1 VRWVFENENII
12 EMRNTKF
19 RGKYSPRH
27 EWVYGDYFNNHDI
40 GANQDII
47 INHDEHNGTGQEFI
61 VSAGSVGMFTG
72 FHDKNGKEI
81 YEGDVLSDLNEVD
94 GEIIQSKMQVFW
106 CEKVGAWKLDNS
118 YSQDKSSGDLLSDEL
133 DGFAYEVTGDV
144 YSGALA
150 KEAL

>member
-1 VRWVFENENII
+1 LLV
-12 EMRNTKF
+12 TL
-19 RGKYSPRH
+19 SL
-27 EWVYGDYFNNHDI
+27 
-40 GANQDII
+40 
-47 INHDEHNGTGQEFI
+47 NGQ
-61 VSAGSVGMFTG
+61 
-72 FHDKNGKEI
+72 
-81 YEGDVLSDLNEVD
+81 LSDLNEVD

-150 KEAL
+150 KEALQVTLGYVPL